1 MATAP
6 AGPDPVPGPGSGP
19 GPGPV
24 AVPSPPDLHAVP
36 MVALNYSVRRRL
48 GLYLNP
54 RAAAAADWTALA
66 EELGCEY
73 LEIRRLEAR
82 PDPTAALLEDWQ
94 CRCPGGATV
103 GRLLD
108 LLRRLG
114 RHDVLLDLADSVGE
128 ARRHPSA
135 PSRAAPFPQGR
146 RGGPARLRPAPPA
159 PQAGSAPRPGR
170 SVREGEGGNGT
181 EMFDAFICYCQKD
194 LQFVQEMIRELEQ
207 TEFKLKLC
215 VFDRDVLP
223 GTCVWSISGELI
235 ERRCRRMVV
244 VISDD
249 YLESDECD
257 FQTKFALSLSPGA
270 RLKRL
275 IPVKCKTMKN
285 EFPSILRFITI
296 CDYTNPCTKKWFWMR
311 LAKSLM
317 LP

>member
-1 MATAP
+1 
-6 AGPDPVPGPGSGP
+6 
-19 GPGPV
+19 
-24 AVPSPPDLHAVP
+24 
-36 MVALNYSVRRRL
+36 RRSL
-48 GLYLNP
+48 SHGLCVS
-54 RAAAAADWTALA
+54 A
-66 EELGCEY
+66 EEDCRKY
-73 LEIRRLEAR
+73 LQRKQEQADQPLQVPAVDSSVPKTSELMGITTRD
-82 PDPTAALLEDWQ
+82 DPY
-94 CRCPGGATV
+94 
-103 GRLLD
+103 
-108 LLRRLG
+108 
-114 RHDVLLDLADSVGE
+114 
-128 ARRHPSA
+128 
-135 PSRAAPFPQGR
+135 
-146 RGGPARLRPAPPA
+146 
-159 PQAGSAPRPGR
+159 GS
-170 SVREGEGGNGT
+170 GT

>member
-1 MATAP
+1 M
-6 AGPDPVPGPGSGP
+6 PGREGMPFVS
-19 GPGPV
+19 V
-24 AVPSPPDLHAVP
+24 FAAVSRGGDVREESHA
-36 MVALNYSVRRRL
+36 RRK
-48 GLYLNP
+48 
-54 RAAAAADWTALA
+54 ALA
-66 EELGCEY
+66 RLWGDLLGGGGVGASRSFPD
-73 LEIRRLEAR
+73 RREKLYF
-82 PDPTAALLEDWQ
+82 
-94 CRCPGGATV
+94 CISATV
-103 GRLLD
+103 FLLTVNPAKQS
-108 LLRRLG
+108 G
-114 RHDVLLDLADSVGE
+114 
-128 ARRHPSA
+128 A
-135 PSRAAPFPQGR
+135 PSYPTPSTVKFLLVKPCF
-146 RGGPARLRPAPPA
+146 GPEEDCKKYLQRKQEQADQPLQVPAVD
-159 PQAGSAPRPGR
+159 S
-170 SVREGEGGNGT
+170 SVPKTSELMGITTRDDPYGNGT

-296 CDYTNPCTKKWFWMR
+296 CDYTNPCTKKWFWTR

>member
-6 AGPDPVPGPGSGP
+6 AGPEPEPDPDPDPGRLDS
-19 GPGPV
+19 
-24 AVPSPPDLHAVP
+24 VP
-36 MVALNYSVRRRL
+36 MVALNYGVRRRL

-66 EELGCEY
+66 EELGCDY
-73 LEIRRLEAR
+73 LEIKRLEAL
-82 PDPTAALLEDWQ
+82 PDPTAALLEEWQ
-94 CRCPGGATV
+94 RRCPGGATV
-103 GRLLD
+103 GRLLRV
-108 LLRRLG
+108 LRALG
-114 RHDVLLDLADSVGE
+114 RHDVLLDLAASIEADCKKYLERKQQEADQPLQVPAVDS
-128 ARRHPSA
+128 
-135 PSRAAPFPQGR
+135 
-146 RGGPARLRPAPPA
+146 
-159 PQAGSAPRPGR
+159 
-170 SVREGEGGNGT
+170 SVPKTSELLGITTRDDPYGNGT

-223 GTCVWSISGELI
+223 GTCVWSITGELI

-296 CDYTNPCTKKWFWMR
+296 CDYTNPCTKKWFWTR
-311 LAKSLM
+311 LAKSLL

>member
-6 AGPDPVPGPGSGP
+6 VGRDPGPDPGSSPSPVP
-19 GPGPV
+19 
-24 AVPSPPDLHAVP
+24 VPSPPDLHAVP
-36 MVALNYSVRRRL
+36 MVALNYRVRRRL

-73 LEIRRLEAR
+73 LEIRRLEAQ

-108 LLRRLG
+108 LLRRLD
-114 RHDVLLDLADSVGE
+114 RHDVLLDLADSVE
-128 ARRHPSA
+128 EDCKKYLQRKQEQADQPL
-135 PSRAAPFPQGR
+135 QV
-146 RGGPARLRPAPPA
+146 PAVDSSMPKTSELMGITTRDDPY
-159 PQAGSAPRPGR
+159 
-170 SVREGEGGNGT
+170 GNGT

-249 YLESDECD
+249 YLESKECD

-311 LAKSLM
+311 LAKSLL

>member
-1 MATAP
+1 MAKAP
-6 AGPDPVPGPGSGP
+6 AEPGPGSGSS
-19 GPGPV
+19 PV
-24 AVPSPPDLHAVP
+24 PLDLHAVP
-36 MVALNYSVRRRL
+36 LVALNYGVRRRL

-66 EELGCEY
+66 EALGCGF
-73 LEIRRLEAR
+73 LEIRRLEGL
-82 PDPTAALLEDWQ
+82 PDPTAALLEEWPG
-94 CRCPGGATV
+94 RCPGGATV
-103 GRLLD
+103 GQLLD
-108 LLRRLG
+108 VLRRLG
-114 RHDVLLDLADSVGE
+114 RDDVLTDLSGSVEEDCRKYLQRKQEQANQPLQVPAVDS
-128 ARRHPSA
+128 
-135 PSRAAPFPQGR
+135 
-146 RGGPARLRPAPPA
+146 
-159 PQAGSAPRPGR
+159 
-170 SVREGEGGNGT
+170 SVPKTSELMGITIRDDPYGNGT
-181 EMFDAFICYCQKD
+181 EIFDAFICYCQKD

-223 GTCVWSISGELI
+223 GACVWSISGELI

-270 RLKRL
+270 RSKRL
-275 IPVKCKTMKN
+275 IPVKYKSMKN

-296 CDYTNPCTKKWFWMR
+296 CDYTNPCTKKWFWTR